1 MKKAVIVG
9 ILILALGLVVS
20 GISFALMGFSFNS
33 FAKEKYESVTTEIG
47 TEFTAIDIR
56 GNTENIRLCR
66 IDQNFPETR
75 TPRVVCSENSWLK
88 HTVTVENDTLTI
100 RSVDTRK
107 WYDHIGI
114 SVSGKPEIVL
124 YLPSIPYI
132 LNIES
137 DTGDVEIIGSFLW
150 SDVSIRTDTGD
161 VYALDT
167 IGVNISAQTSTGD
180 IRWAYQEAPPIDRK
194 AFNVLGDMSFTTSTG
209 HIRAEN
215 VCCQGSVFIHVST
228 GKTQLDDFTC
238 ANLETTGSTG
248 DITLKNTAI
257 QGSLN
262 IQRSTGDVKFEDSD
276 AAVIHIETDTGD
288 VTGTLLSPKVFF
300 TETDTGK
307 VQVPRSVTGGGC
319 EITTSTGD
327 IKLEITE

>member
-114 SVSGKPEIVL
+114 NTSGTPEILLYIPAFPYVL
-124 YLPSIPYI
+124 D
-132 LNIES
+132 IET
-137 DTGDVEIIGSFLW
+137 DTGDVEIKDHSLGNDIR
-150 SDVSIRTDTGD
+150 IRTDTGD
-161 VYALDT
+161 VYVQDAV
-167 IGVNISAQTSTGD
+167 GVNVSVQTDTGD
-180 IRWAYQEAPPIDRK
+180 IHWTYREAPPSKKVNIVG
-194 AFNVLGDMSFTTSTG
+194 NLSLITSTG
-209 HIRAEN
+209 HIRVEN
-215 VCCQGSVFIHVST
+215 AGCAGDLFLQVST
-228 GKTQLDDFTC
+228 GETLLENCRF
-238 ANLETTGSTG
+238 ANLESTGSTG
-248 DITLKNTAI
+248 DITLKDTI
-257 QGSLN
+257 VQGDLK
-262 IQRSTGDVKFEDSD
+262 IQRSTGDVKLEDCD
-276 AAVIHIETDTGD
+276 AGGIRIQTDTGD

-327 IKLEITE
+327 IRMEITE

>member
-88 HTVTVENDTLTI
+88 HTVTVEDGTLTI

-114 SVSGKPEIVL
+114 NVSGKPEIVL
-124 YLPSIPYI
+124 YIPVFPYV
-132 LNIES
+132 LDIET
-137 DTGDVEIIGSFLW
+137 DTGDVEIQDNSLGNDIR
-150 SDVSIRTDTGD
+150 IRTDTGD
-161 VYALDT
+161 VYVQDAV
-167 IGVNISAQTSTGD
+167 GVNVSVQTDTGD
-180 IRWAYQEAPPIDRK
+180 IRWTYREAPPAKKVNIVG
-194 AFNVLGDMSFTTSTG
+194 NLSLITSTG
-209 HIRAEN
+209 HIRVEN
-215 VCCQGSVFIHVST
+215 AGCAGDLFLQVST
-228 GKTQLDDFTC
+228 GKTLLENCRF
-238 ANLETTGSTG
+238 ANLESTGSTG
-248 DITLKNTAI
+248 DMTLKDTI
-257 QGSLN
+257 VQGDLK
-262 IQRSTGDVKFEDSD
+262 IRRSTGDVKLEDCD
-276 AAVIHIETDTGD
+276 AGGIRIQTDTGD
-288 VTGTLLSPKVFF
+288 VKGTLLTGKVFR
-300 TETDTGK
+300 TKTDTGK
-307 VQVPRSVTGGGC
+307 VDVPYDTPGGTVC
-319 EITTSTGD
+319 EITTNTGD
-327 IKLEITE
+327 IIIGKG